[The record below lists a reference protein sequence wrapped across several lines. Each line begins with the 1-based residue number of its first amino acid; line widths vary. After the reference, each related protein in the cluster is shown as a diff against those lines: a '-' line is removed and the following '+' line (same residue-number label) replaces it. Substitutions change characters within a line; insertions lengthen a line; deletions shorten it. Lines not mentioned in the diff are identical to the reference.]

1 MFDSLTDLIEKI
13 YLGEDSTIEFNR
25 ELPHRESLGDEIAAF
40 ANANGGVIL
49 IGVDDDSE
57 IIGIDRQNLDST
69 EKTAVEICGDNID
82 PMVHIVTET
91 LQVDNKNLLKIE
103 VPRSPFVH
111 KSSNGYFIRQGS
123 SKREMATEQLA
134 RLLQSRSQ
142 AHRISF
148 DEQFVPNTRKETL
161 REKLY
166 QRFITEDAADREK
179 IEDLLL
185 KRRLLVKDGHEYRA
199 SVAGLL
205 MCHDSPDDY
214 LYNSFIQAVFYNGVE
229 KDANYQIDAKDFRG
243 PLDRQIVDAF
253 KFVERYNQVSARKEI
268 GRIERS
274 QYSMRVVFE
283 ALVNAVVHRDYS
295 KAGSKIRLFM
305 FTDRLEL
312 YSPGA
317 LANSLTVDDLPYNQ
331 ATRNE
336 LLARLLSETTL
347 DDNMKKHVARR
358 HFLERRGEGVGIILN
373 ESKAL
378 SGKTPLYE
386 LFGEEL
392 RLAIFAAK
400 SLQDNDKT

>member
-13 YLGEDSTIEFNR
+13 YLGEDSTIEFKR

-57 IIGIDRQNLDST
+57 IVGIDRQNLDRT
-69 EKTAVEICGDNID
+69 EKAAVEICGDNID
-82 PMVHIVTET
+82 PMVHIVTEK

-274 QYSMRVVFE
+274 QYSMRAVFE

>member
-13 YLGEDSTIEFNR
+13 YLGEDSTIEFKR

-57 IIGIDRQNLDST
+57 IVGIDRQNLDST

-82 PMVHIVTET
+82 PMVHIVTEK

-123 SKREMATEQLA
+123 SKREMATKQLA

>member
-13 YLGEDSTIEFNR
+13 YLGEDSTIEFKR

-57 IIGIDRQNLDST
+57 IVGIDRQNLDRT
-69 EKTAVEICGDNID
+69 EKTAVEIFGDNID
-82 PMVHIVTET
+82 PMVHIVTEK
-91 LQVDNKNLLKIE
+91 LQVDNKNILKIE

-123 SKREMATEQLA
+123 SKREMTTEQLA

-185 KRRLLVKDGHEYRA
+185 KRRLLVEDGHEYRA

-274 QYSMRVVFE
+274 QYSMRAVFE
-283 ALVNAVVHRDYS
+283 ALLNAVVHRDYS

-336 LLARLLSETTL
+336 LLASLLSETTL